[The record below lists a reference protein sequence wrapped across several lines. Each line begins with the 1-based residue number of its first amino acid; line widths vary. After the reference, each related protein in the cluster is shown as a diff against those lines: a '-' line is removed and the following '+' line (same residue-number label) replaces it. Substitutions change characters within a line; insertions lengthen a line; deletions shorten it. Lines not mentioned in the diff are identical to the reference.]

1 MDRVGLGCLPVTDRV
16 PDGSSSPEQVRE
28 WSTREVLRLPAVRAM
43 LVYSTALSSGL
54 MLQAAAI
61 GKHVYDIT
69 GREIDIGWIGLV
81 EFLPAAFL
89 VLLTGVVAD
98 RFARKR
104 VVMIGVAG
112 ELASSLAML
121 FYARTN
127 PTAVAPIFL
136 IALLYGVS
144 RAFIAPAA
152 RSIWPS
158 IAPPGGLPAVVAL
171 SSAAYTSAM
180 IVGPA
185 MSGLLYSIDPWV
197 AYAGSSVLITIGWVS
212 FTRVKVPSVVTQTP
226 MSRPTLHDAVE
237 GLRFIRRTPILLAA
251 ISLDLFAVLFGGA
264 IALLPVIAEER
275 LGVGDVAY
283 GWLRASAG
291 IGAALMAVFLAVR
304 PVRTKVGHKLFFVVA
319 IFGVGTVVLG
329 LTRSYFVAFFAVL
342 IISAADMVSV
352 FIRGSIVPLVT
363 PDEKRGRVLAV
374 ENVFIGASNEL
385 GAFESG
391 VASQAV
397 GAAGAVVGGGV
408 ATVGVAGL
416 WWLMFPALRNVDTF
430 SDLEERVDTGT
441 TQID

>member
-1 MDRVGLGCLPVTDRV
+1 MT
-16 PDGSSSPEQVRE
+16 SPADNSTGQSVAPELRE
-28 WSTREVLRLPAVRAM
+28 WSTKEVLRVPAVRAM
-43 LVYSTALSSGL
+43 LIYSATLYSGL
-54 MLQAAAI
+54 MLQAATI
-61 GKHVYDIT
+61 GKQVFDIT
-69 GREIDIGWIGLV
+69 GREIDIGWVGLV
-81 EFLPAAFL
+81 EFLPAALL
-89 VLLTGVVAD
+89 VLVTGVVAD
-98 RFARKR
+98 RFYRKN

-112 ELASSLAML
+112 ELASSVAML
-121 FYARTN
+121 LYARTN
-127 PTAVAPIFL
+127 PTAVAPIFM
-136 IALLYGVS
+136 ITLLYGIS

-171 SSAAYTSAM
+171 SSATWTGAM

-185 MSGLLYSIDPWV
+185 VSGLLYSIDPSV
-197 AYAGSSVLITIGWVS
+197 AYAGSSVLIAIGWLS
-212 FTRVKVPSVVTQTP
+212 LTRVNVPRVANDGPVE
-226 MSRPTLHDAVE
+226 RPTFQHAME

-283 GWLRASAG
+283 GWLRAAAG

-319 IFGVGTVVLG
+319 VFGVGTVVLG
-329 LTRSYFVAFFAVL
+329 LTRSYLVAFVAV
-342 IISAADMVSV
+342 IVISAADMVSV

-363 PDEKRGRVLAV
+363 PDAKRGRVLAV

-408 ATVGVAGL
+408 ATVGIAGL
-416 WWLMFPALRNVDTF
+416 WWFLFPSLRNVDKF
-430 SDLEERVDTGT
+430 SDLEERLD
-441 TQID
+441 DNPPK

>member
-1 MDRVGLGCLPVTDRV
+1 VT
-16 PDGSSSPEQVRE
+16 SPADNSTGQSVAPELRE
-28 WSTREVLRLPAVRAM
+28 WSTKEVLRVPAVRAM
-43 LVYSTALSSGL
+43 LIYSATLYSGL
-54 MLQAAAI
+54 MLQAATI
-61 GKHVYDIT
+61 GKQVYDIT
-69 GREIDIGWIGLV
+69 GREIDIGWVGLV
-81 EFLPAAFL
+81 EFLPAALL
-89 VLLTGVVAD
+89 VLVTGVVAD
-98 RFARKR
+98 RFYRKN

-112 ELASSLAML
+112 ELASSVAML
-121 FYARTN
+121 LYARTN
-127 PTAVAPIFL
+127 PTAVAPIFM
-136 IALLYGVS
+136 ITLLYGIS

-171 SSAAYTSAM
+171 SSATWTGAM

-185 MSGLLYSIDPWV
+185 VSGLLYSIDPSV
-197 AYAGSSVLITIGWVS
+197 AYAGSSVLIAIGWLS
-212 FTRVKVPSVVTQTP
+212 LTRVNVPRVANDGPVE
-226 MSRPTLHDAVE
+226 RPTFQHAME

-283 GWLRASAG
+283 GWLRAAAG

-319 IFGVGTVVLG
+319 VFGVGTVVLG
-329 LTRSYFVAFFAVL
+329 LTRSYLVAFVAV
-342 IISAADMVSV
+342 IVISAADMVSV

-363 PDEKRGRVLAV
+363 PDAKRGRVLAV

-408 ATVGVAGL
+408 ATVGIAGL
-416 WWLMFPALRNVDTF
+416 WWFLFPSLRNVDKF
-430 SDLEERVDTGT
+430 SDLEERLD
-441 TQID
+441 DDPPK